1 MFLFFAYTKASI
13 LADILMETKKRVG
26 ENTSSGLAVLTIIV
40 GLFILVLGISFK
52 RISLTVLSSIFL
64 TQVFWYISENFGEGY
79 IFAFKL
85 PRSYSGKAK
94 EVLEFLEANKL
105 RLLIF
110 ILIMSFIVS
119 TVIISFIKSVTFL
132 VLFIATAVAY
142 TEGFHIK
149 LLQKA
154 GIDEPLVR
162 YLLYAAI
169 LIVIVLLYIKIPEF
183 LLAGLFCFIG
193 SLMVTYGIDTAFKLE
208 WNSLEVFSTSLRDFN
223 TSINMDNKAS
233 VTMMV
238 CFIFGMGAQFIQ
250 VLRIGGK

>member
-1 MFLFFAYTKASI
+1 MFIFFACCRASI

-26 ENTSSGLAVLTIIV
+26 DNTSSGFAALTVIV
-40 GLFILVLGISFK
+40 GLFILVMGISFK
-52 RISLTVLSSIFL
+52 RTSLTVLSSVFL

-79 IFAFKL
+79 VFGIKL
-85 PRSYSGKAK
+85 TGSCRDKARD
-94 EVLEFLEANKL
+94 VLQFLEDNKL

-110 ILIMSFIVS
+110 ILVLSFIVS
-119 TVIISFIKSVTFL
+119 ALIISFIKSLTFV
-132 VLFIATAVAY
+132 VLFIVVAVAY

-154 GIDEPLVR
+154 GIDEPIVR

-169 LIVIVLLYIKIPEF
+169 LIILVLLYIKIPEF

-193 SLMVTYGIDTAFKLE
+193 SLMVTYGIDTTFDLG
-208 WNSLEVFSTSLRDFN
+208 WNSLEVFSTSLRNFD
-223 TSINMDNKAS
+223 TRIDMDNKAV